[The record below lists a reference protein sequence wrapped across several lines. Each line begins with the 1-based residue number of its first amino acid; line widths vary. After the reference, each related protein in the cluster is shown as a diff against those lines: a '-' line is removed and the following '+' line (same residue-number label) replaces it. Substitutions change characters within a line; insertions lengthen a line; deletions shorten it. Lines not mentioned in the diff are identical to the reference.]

1 MKADVLRLLRENA
14 KGMTAEQI
22 ATVLGVSVAAVKTV
36 IRQLVAEGYDI
47 DKEDGAGY
55 RLISYPEVITA
66 AEIMSRVRTQWAGKK
81 VYYRN
86 ETESTNEDA
95 RELAEEGMEHG
106 ALVVAKHQ
114 TGGKGR
120 RGRSWECE
128 SGNSVAMSLL
138 LHPEFSPEKAPMLT
152 LLTALSVAE
161 VLEKLT
167 EADIKIKWPNDI
179 LINRKKVC
187 GILTE
192 MRAEE
197 GVIDHVVV
205 GVGINVNQNGMP
217 EEIAGFATSLLMEM
231 GQRYGRADIMVAI
244 MEYFEGYYDDFL
256 EHLDL
261 SAVVDAYDSY
271 LINRGAQVKVLDPQ
285 GEYTGTA
292 QGINDYGELIVQKD
306 DGTFARVSSGEVS
319 VRGIYGYV

>member
-22 ATVLGVSVAAVKTV
+22 AALLDVSVAAVKTV

-47 DKEDGAGY
+47 EKEEAGY
-55 RLISYPEVITA
+55 RLNSYPEVITA

-86 ETESTNEDA
+86 ETESTNDDA
-95 RELAEEGMEHG
+95 KELAAEGMEHG
-106 ALVVAKHQ
+106 ALVVAKNQ

-120 RGRSWECE
+120 RGRSWETE

-138 LHPEFSPEKAPMLT
+138 LRPEFSPDKAPMLT
-152 LLTALSVAE
+152 LLMALSVAE

-179 LINRKKVC
+179 LINKKKVC

-192 MRAEE
+192 MNAEN
-197 GVIDHVVV
+197 GAVDHVVV
-205 GVGINVNQNGMP
+205 GVGINVNQNGLP

-244 MEYFEGYYDDFL
+244 MEYFEGYYEAFL

-292 QGINDYGELIVQKD
+292 QGVNDYGELIVQKD
-306 DGTFARVSSGEVS
+306 DGSFVRVSSGEVS